1 MILFISNAFI
11 SNSRLKLAK
20 GLAKAKYDAYAELRL
35 FENNSLSSST
45 VFSKNIGR
53 YSKNGQKTSV
63 SVLISTA
70 QKKKF
75 FINDFFRKCDQT
87 RSWSHLL
94 KKSLIVNLIYVQ

>member
-53 YSKNGQKTSV
+53 YSKNVQKNRRVCFNKYCT
-63 SVLISTA
+63 
-70 QKKKF
+70 KKEVF
-75 FINDFFRKCDQT
+75 
-87 RSWSHLL
+87 H
-94 KKSLIVNLIYVQ
+94 